1 MNSLFIDITRLFLIC
16 NEHSFKRLYWFFV
29 LCLVIGISDVTVLAV
44 VFFSYQVIFRKEDF
58 GADILANLVP
68 KIFWSGD
75 CFCHIL
81 ILFANPI
88 F

>member
-44 VFFSYQVIFRKEDF
+44 VFF
-58 GADILANLVP
+58 
-68 KIFWSGD
+68 
-75 CFCHIL
+75 
-81 ILFANPI
+81 PI
-88 F
+88 R